1 MTTKYKSKHILCILL
16 IVTMLFNILSTSP
29 QGIKSQN
36 SIDKSLM
43 FFEKGECELGKFST
57 LSIIAQILD
66 KPGIKGN
73 VLYTTTVLYRV
84 FGLCF
89 EAFLVQP
96 LQIIF

>member
-1 MTTKYKSKHILCILL
+1 MITNHKSKCILCIFL
-16 IVTMLFNILSTSP
+16 IFITLCNILSTSV
-29 QGIKSQN
+29 QGNNAPN

-89 EAFLVQP
+89 EAFFVQL